1 MNFNVSNHSQT
12 GQLPEL
18 ESFST
23 KKISFDAPVVD
34 TGLSVTHESAE
45 LSVLDKPFEIK
56 EVSFHKG
63 DSPVSVAFFPEKE
76 ESSFSAPSLGK
87 SLAAE
92 RGERLLNDLYLRQGR
107 GVNKSYGS
115 LDYTIAKLR
124 REGPSLTTQHL
135 ESRLSELLDKLR
147 GLDNPDAP
155 PLSAEEVRQFNAS
168 LKQFGLMT
176 DGLQL
181 YNLTNRVPTGDSAQR
196 RPAVLMRREAH
207 QLKDVCRALI
217 ELNSSQVETHESFLT
232 GKKPAPISPDTTNF
246 GFSLSKPSDSVFPS
260 LGQDLDLLVPGSQAV
275 LAQDELSVLTRITEY
290 QPLIV
295 NSEDDIEASIKE
307 VNALISEQTKVHKDL
322 SDALVQGE
330 KVFVQIQTE
339 QKVLGDLTSL
349 LERFPDGLPILE
361 QPEQASTV
369 NQIVNPLGLEV
380 KLAANGST
388 LYFHQ
393 GKEVSASQF
402 QGVLHQEVLA
412 KQSQLQTLNTKALE
426 TKLQISQLT
435 DKSKTLSNKIESEV
449 ETRLKPAMLLNQQA
463 ITELQSKLTSLYALK
478 QNPSQWNTLSAER
491 QQEINQEI
499 SLYEKQ
505 LQNKQRLQNLGTQQ
519 LDLVAK
525 VLEKAQDIRQQAK
538 DLVHKLLQQMI
549 QSQKILSHPVLK
561 NSGKPSVADEKALA
575 LIHKA
580 NQLSVHM
587 QWDTTGAQSMIDQSL
602 KWMQETEQF
611 LLDNLKK
618 QQREEVL
625 EHTVRVHL
633 DRSLA
638 VVRENTRYHQTQLDK
653 IHEVSE

>member
-1 MNFNVSNHSQT
+1 M
-12 GQLPEL
+12 
-18 ESFST
+18 
-23 KKISFDAPVVD
+23 
-34 TGLSVTHESAE
+34 
-45 LSVLDKPFEIK
+45 
-56 EVSFHKG
+56 
-63 DSPVSVAFFPEKE
+63 
-76 ESSFSAPSLGK
+76 
-87 SLAAE
+87 
-92 RGERLLNDLYLRQGR
+92 
-107 GVNKSYGS
+107 
-115 LDYTIAKLR
+115 
-124 REGPSLTTQHL
+124 
-135 ESRLSELLDKLR
+135 
-147 GLDNPDAP
+147 
-155 PLSAEEVRQFNAS
+155 
-168 LKQFGLMT
+168 
-176 DGLQL
+176 
-181 YNLTNRVPTGDSAQR
+181 
-196 RPAVLMRREAH
+196 
-207 QLKDVCRALI
+207 
-217 ELNSSQVETHESFLT
+217 
-232 GKKPAPISPDTTNF
+232 
-246 GFSLSKPSDSVFPS
+246 
-260 LGQDLDLLVPGSQAV
+260 
-275 LAQDELSVLTRITEY
+275 
-290 QPLIV
+290 
-295 NSEDDIEASIKE
+295 
-307 VNALISEQTKVHKDL
+307 
-322 SDALVQGE
+322 
-330 KVFVQIQTE
+330 
-339 QKVLGDLTSL
+339 
-349 LERFPDGLPILE
+349 
-361 QPEQASTV
+361 
-369 NQIVNPLGLEV
+369 
-380 KLAANGST
+380 
-388 LYFHQ
+388 
-393 GKEVSASQF
+393 
-402 QGVLHQEVLA
+402 
-412 KQSQLQTLNTKALE
+412 
-426 TKLQISQLT
+426 T